1 MERGSDMNILVTGNN
16 GYIGSMLTKLLLEK
30 GYGVTGL
37 DTDYYRGCEF
47 NSFHYP
53 QLKQINKDIRAVTK
67 KDLENIDAVIHLAA
81 LSNDPLGEL
90 DVKLTYEINYEATV
104 KLANLAKE
112 SGIRRFI
119 YASTC
124 SMYGIAGE
132 EAVAEDFPLAPVTAY
147 AISKVKSEE
156 ALSKMAD
163 DNFSPVF
170 LRASTAYGIA
180 PMLRCD
186 LVVNNLVGWAY
197 TTGKIRIMS
206 DGTPWRPAIHVEDL
220 GLAYIA
226 CLECQ
231 IEIVHNQAFNVGQ
244 DKENYQI
251 RDMANVVKRVVP
263 GCEVE
268 YTHEH
273 GSDSRTYKVSFDKIS
288 KELKGFAPRWDLEK
302 GVWQL
307 YKAYK
312 AHGLTFD
319 EFTGNKFIRLNQLK
333 GLIQQKTVDEKLF
346 WRA

>member
-1 MERGSDMNILVTGNN
+1 MERGSNMNILITGNN

-30 GYGVTGL
+30 GHGVTGL
-37 DTDYYRGCEF
+37 DTNYYRGCEF

-53 QLKQINKDIRAVTK
+53 QLRQINKDIRALTK
-67 KDLENIDAVIHLAA
+67 KDLKNIDAVIHLAA

-90 DVKLTYEINYEATV
+90 DVKLTYEINFEATV

-132 EAVAEDFPLAPVTAY
+132 EAVTEDSPLAPVTAY

-156 ALSKMAD
+156 ALSKMAG

-244 DKENYQI
+244 NKENYQI
-251 RDMANVVKRVVP
+251 RDMAGVVKRVVP

-268 YTHEH
+268 YTYEH
-273 GSDSRTYKVSFDKIS
+273 GSDSRTYRVSFDKIS
-288 KELKGFAPRWDLEK
+288 KELKGFSPRWDVAK
-302 GVWQL
+302 GVLQL
-307 YKAYK
+307 YEAYK
-312 AHGLTFD
+312 AHGLTLD
-319 EFTGNKFIRLNQLK
+319 EFTGNKYIRLNQLK
-333 GLIQQKTVDEKLF
+333 GLIQNKTIDEKLF